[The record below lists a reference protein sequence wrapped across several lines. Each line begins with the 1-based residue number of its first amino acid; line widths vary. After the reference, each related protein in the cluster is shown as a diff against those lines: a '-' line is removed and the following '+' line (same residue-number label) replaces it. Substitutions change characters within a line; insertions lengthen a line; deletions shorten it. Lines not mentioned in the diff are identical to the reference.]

1 MPEGARTRPPTVQ
14 EFVLEELRRAVV
26 TGELKPGQ
34 PIRQEAIAENLGV
47 SRVPLRE
54 ALKILEGEGQ
64 VVHRAHHGYIVA
76 ELSLPDLLE
85 VYRIREI
92 LEAEAARSAVEKLTD
107 VDIGRIVDAQRDVET
122 ASAQGDLQAM
132 AVANRQLHFA
142 IIEGCRMPQLVRIIR
157 NLWNTTDAYR
167 SVYYNS
173 PTNRERVEQE
183 HREIVDA
190 VSDRDAER
198 LIRALAE
205 HRAHAV
211 ETLRA
216 IFEPTAEG
224 QECVETP

>member
-1 MPEGARTRPPTVQ
+1 MPEGVRSRPPTVQ
-14 EFVLEELRRAVV
+14 QFVLEELRRALV

-64 VVHRAHHGYIVA
+64 VVHQPHRGYLVA
-76 ELSLPDLLE
+76 KLSLPDLLE

-107 VDIGRIVDAQRDVET
+107 ADIELIVHAQHDVET

-132 AVANRQLHFA
+132 TAANRRFHFA
-142 IIEGCRMPQLVRIIR
+142 IIDGCQMTRLVHIIR

-173 PTNRERVEQE
+173 PANRERVERE
-183 HREIVDA
+183 HSEIVQA
-190 VSDRDAER
+190 LLHRDAER
-198 LIRALAE
+198 LIEALAE

-211 ETLRA
+211 DALSA
-216 IFEPTAEG
+216 IIEPTDER
-224 QECVETP
+224 

>member
-1 MPEGARTRPPTVQ
+1 MTKGVRSRPPTVQ
-14 EFVLEELRRAVV
+14 QFVLEELRRAMA

-64 VVHRAHHGYIVA
+64 VVHQPHRGYLVA

-92 LEAEAARSAVEKLTD
+92 LEAAAARVATEKLTD
-107 VDIGRIVDAQRDVET
+107 VDIQRIVEAQHDVET

-132 AVANRQLHFA
+132 TAANRRFHFA
-142 IIEGCRMPQLVRIIR
+142 ILEGCRMSRLVRIIQS
-157 NLWNTTDAYR
+157 LWNTTDAYR

-183 HREIVDA
+183 HREIVEA
-190 VSDRDAER
+190 VLHRDAEW
-198 LIRALAE
+198 LIQALAE

-211 ETLRA
+211 DALSA
-216 IFEPTAEG
+216 IIEPTVEG
-224 QECVETP
+224 